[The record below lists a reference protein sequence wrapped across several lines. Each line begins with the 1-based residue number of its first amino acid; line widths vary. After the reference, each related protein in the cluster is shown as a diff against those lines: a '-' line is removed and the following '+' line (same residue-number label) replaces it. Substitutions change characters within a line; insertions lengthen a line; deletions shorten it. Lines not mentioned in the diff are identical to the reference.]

1 MKEQFHRTVSQ
12 PFPMAVRAGL
22 ESGDQRAPAAR
33 FADADARHRERME
46 KSYQSLEG
54 KKITAKFCIAILYN
68 LNKI

>member
-1 MKEQFHRTVSQ
+1 
-12 PFPMAVRAGL
+12 MAVRAGL